1 MHDLMHD
8 LALLVAKDEFL
19 VVNSDC
25 QSIPKRVRHLSFAV
39 ANASRNDFSS
49 LLSDLAFILIA
60 INYSSN
66 GDAPDEE
73 QGSGHGVNGKL
84 KLETLTR
91 ASAFGSAHFHTAE
104 EVARVYADVAKSI
117 RGNKA

>member
-49 LLSDLAFILIA
+49 LLSDLGRVRTIFFSTDDEKTSQSFIESCI
-60 INYSSN
+60 S
-66 GDAPDEE
+66 
-73 QGSGHGVNGKL
+73 
-84 KLETLTR
+84 
-91 ASAFGSAHFHTAE
+91 
-104 EVARVYADVAKSI
+104 KS
-117 RGNKA
+117 